1 MLVYNNLTNHKD
13 HVTPAG
19 TCCYRDV
26 AWSADN
32 KAVAFAFQDITAG
45 AANPIDLYL
54 VPYALLTGG
63 ARNPPIALPDGFYTD
78 PRDKPMEALRAAQQ

>member
-1 MLVYNNLTNHKD
+1 MLVYNNLTNHRDK
-13 HVTPAG
+13 VTPAG

-45 AANPIDLYL
+45 AANPIDIYL
-54 VPYALLTGG
+54 VPYALLTSG
-63 ARNPPIALPDGFYTD
+63 ARNAPIPLPDGFYTD
-78 PRDKPMEALRAAQQ
+78 PRDKPREALRAAQQ